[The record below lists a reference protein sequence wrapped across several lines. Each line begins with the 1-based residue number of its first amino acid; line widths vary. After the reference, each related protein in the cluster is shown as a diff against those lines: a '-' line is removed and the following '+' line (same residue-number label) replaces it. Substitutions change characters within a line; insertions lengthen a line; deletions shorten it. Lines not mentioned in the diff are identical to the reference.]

1 MPCQPA
7 HRFWRSPALPFAE
20 CRIARDSSACYAPHS
35 HNSLSIGAV
44 DGGRSVFQHG
54 KQRRPLSRGDVVL
67 IPAGEVHACNAE
79 DDGQWSYQMLYL
91 DPHWV
96 GAVVGEM
103 DSFDAQVL
111 QHLPSHAKPQHLHT
125 RLTELNRCL
134 FGDASAKDKEA
145 ALLLFVGDLFGS
157 VQARRSYAKPDVTRL
172 GRVQAMIQARCTE
185 ALTLDEM
192 AAQACM
198 SRYHFVRSF
207 KRAVG
212 LTPHAWQLDQRIQ
225 RARPLLNQGM
235 GLAEAALHLGFADQS
250 HFQRAF
256 KQRVAATPGD
266 YLRNILQD

>member
-1 MPCQPA
+1 MPRNPI
-7 HRFWRSPALPFAE
+7 HRFWRSPVLPFVE
-20 CRIARDSSACYAPHS
+20 SRMARDSSACYAPHS
-35 HNSLSIGAV
+35 HTSLSIGAV

-54 KQRRPLSRGDVVL
+54 NKTQSLSRGDVVL
-67 IPAGEVHACNAE
+67 IPAGDVHACNAQ

-96 GAVVGEM
+96 RAVVGEM

-111 QHLPSHAKPQHLHT
+111 QHLPRHTAPQHLHT
-125 RLTELNRCL
+125 RLTELNHCL
-134 FGDASAKDKEA
+134 FGDAPVQDKEA

-157 VQARRSYAKPDVTRL
+157 VQARRSHAQPDATRL
-172 GRVQAMIQARCTE
+172 RGVQAMIQARCTE
-185 ALTLDEM
+185 TLTLDEM

-207 KRAVG
+207 KRSVG

-225 RARPLLNQGM
+225 RARHLLKQGM